1 MSIDHW
7 ETLHQFG
14 GPSHVLVLRRSL
26 DKGHLQLCSLYDVE
40 YTYQER
46 DTCQQHVVPS
56 HRAAGSIES
65 NGAVAI
71 GTIDNSPLRP
81 QAPKLLATSIHII
94 RQKWLLTWL
103 TISSTGIM
111 NSLRTVGHV
120 NGLSGR

>member
-56 HRAAGSIES
+56 HRAARSIES

-71 GTIDNSPLRP
+71 GTIDNRP
-81 QAPKLLATSIHII
+81 KDPIAPHSTEASSHINSHNSTQMAFDFVDYLLYGNNEFITN
-94 RQKWLLTWL
+94 
-103 TISSTGIM
+103 G
-111 NSLRTVGHV
+111 RT
-120 NGLSGR
+120 